1 MYSPRIRDELIPRLY
16 LIAKARGVRMTALVN
31 GIIEKALH
39 EMEDT
44 TNKEVMP
51 NIRVMPKGG
60 D

>member
-16 LIAKARGVRMTALVN
+16 LIAKARGVRMTILVN
-31 GIIEKALH
+31 GIIEKDLH

-44 TNKEVMP
+44 TDKEAMP

>member
-16 LIAKARGVRMTALVN
+16 LIAKARGVRMTTLVN

-39 EMEDT
+39 EMEDI
-44 TNKEVMP
+44 TNKEAMP
-51 NIRVMPKGG
+51 SKRVMPEGG

>member
-31 GIIEKALH
+31 GIIEKALG
-39 EMEDT
+39 EMEDI
-44 TNKEVMP
+44 TNKDAVP
-51 NIRVMPKGG
+51 ITGVMPKGG